1 MITADDVKSL
11 EVFASPLAPSGGIA
25 YYQSGTPDGSRPGR
39 FYVKLEP
46 LSAQKRYEAT
56 TLTLHEG
63 NPGHHFQ
70 WVFNKNQPDIPQ
82 FITSPMFARYS
93 EAPSRFT
100 MPTAHTEGWGL
111 YSEFLGFELGLYEDL
126 YARFGHYSFNL
137 VRACRLVVDTGIHA
151 MGWSREKAVNYMLEN
166 TAMSKDSV
174 ESEIDRYI
182 TWPGQACSYK
192 IGERNIKSLRSAAEQ
207 KLGDKF
213 SIAEFHRAVLQ
224 CSGPM
229 SVLETCIERFVSTVM
244 SSKGGEGRTLEET
257 MQSPSIQNTCARIKG
272 LIGTL
277 VMAVLIVRLAQDM

>member
-1 MITADDVKSL
+1 
-11 EVFASPLAPSGGIA
+11 
-25 YYQSGTPDGSRPGR
+25 
-39 FYVKLEP
+39 
-46 LSAQKRYEAT
+46 
-56 TLTLHEG
+56 
-63 NPGHHFQ
+63 
-70 WVFNKNQPDIPQ
+70 
-82 FITSPMFARYS
+82 
-93 EAPSRFT
+93 

-213 SIAEFHRAVLQ
+213 SIADFHRAVLQ

-229 SVLETCIERFVSTVM
+229 SVLETCIERFVSKVM
-244 SSKGGEGRTLEET
+244 NGKGGKEGTLEET
-257 MQSPSIQNTCARIKG
+257 IQSPSIQNTGARIEG
-272 LIGTL
+272 LVGPL
-277 VMAVLIVRLAQDM
+277 VMAALIVRLAQDM